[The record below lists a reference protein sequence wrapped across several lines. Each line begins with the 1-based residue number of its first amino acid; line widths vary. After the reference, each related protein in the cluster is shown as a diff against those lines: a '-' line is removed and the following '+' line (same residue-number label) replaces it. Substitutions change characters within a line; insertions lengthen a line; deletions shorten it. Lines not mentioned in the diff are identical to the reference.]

1 VIFRT
6 LDANGDWVFGKGIQD
21 FARGQ
26 QAIALNL
33 QTLIQCWVGDCF
45 FSLQT
50 GINWKR
56 LMNYGQQANL
66 NSALQSLVLRAY
78 GVVSIVSS
86 KIDFS
91 AGSRKF
97 TASYTVNTVYSQ
109 QVTNQLTILSTTGN

>member
-1 VIFRT
+1 MIFRT
-6 LDANGDWVFGKGIQD
+6 LDANGDWNFGCGVQN

-45 FSLQT
+45 FSLPT
-50 GINWKR
+50 GVNWKQ

-86 KIDFS
+86 KIDFN
-91 AGSRKF
+91 ATSRKF